1 MGTHNQ
7 GGCAG
12 CTTFSARVGS
22 FTRPQFRTHWGEGG
36 GLQSTIAV
44 SIIECL
50 GRTPLKLKQPDFGGL
65 YRLILPHGLTND
77 FKPSALNPKPSG
89 TKKRRVQGLGYCW
102 ILHMGGQN
110 YGPFLGP

>member
-1 MGTHNQ
+1 MQSVPLFPLGLAALQDPNSEHT
-7 GGCAG
+7 G
-12 CTTFSARVGS
+12 AR
-22 FTRPQFRTHWGEGG
+22 GG